1 MCSFPHASFHSPEA
15 SRKSFVTHLV
25 TYLAVNT
32 GLLLLNLLTA
42 PEVVWAIWPLL
53 GWGVGVL
60 SHGLHLLA
68 DGPSPPPSPARSS
81 SADAP
86 SWARVERRL
95 QNLEAIVADDNL
107 DHPLHAESAS
117 PPSQ

>member
-1 MCSFPHASFHSPEA
+1 MCSFPHASSHSPEA
-15 SRKSFVTHLV
+15 SRKSFVAHLV

-42 PEVVWAIWPLL
+42 PAVVWAIWPLL

-68 DGPSPPPSPARSS
+68 DGPSPTSSPARSS

-95 QNLEAIVADDNL
+95 QTLEAIVADDNP
-107 DHPLHAESAS
+107 DRPLHAESAS